1 MEEWA
6 GPFPLEAPR
15 SLAALRPPMLQATAG
30 PHRAPPTPASILPG
44 PLLSSAADDAPPW
57 TPAHLGAPA
66 RSHLEIPE
74 VLTSHG
80 SFFPDTGVGPLPP
93 RCSRLRHSLI
103 HETLT

>member
-6 GPFPLEAPR
+6 GPFPLETPR

-30 PHRAPPTPASILPG
+30 PHGAPPTPASILPG
-44 PLLSSAADDAPPW
+44 PLLSSGADDAPPW

-80 SFFPDTGVGPLPP
+80 SFSRIPGWGPFLPAARVCATP
-93 RCSRLRHSLI
+93 SS
-103 HETLT
+103 TKP